1 MQAFLVDIYSRPR
14 SEGSDEAEHIGMC
27 YIYPDSIKQT
37 RGSTSVPITSMKFQP
52 IGTLTS
58 EYEEDYENLLTFEY
72 FQLIIFL
79 LIQLLV
85 LTWTSL
91 LHLETI
97 GLMIG
102 RVWMLDIGVL
112 VTHTPRDIS
121 KKEKVRTYVYLNFFF
136 L

>member
-1 MQAFLVDIYSRPR
+1 MNLKFLVDIYSRPR
-14 SEGSDEAEHIGMC
+14 GEGSDEAEHIGMC

-58 EYEEDYENLLTFEY
+58 KYEEDYENLLTFEY
-72 FQLIIFL
+72 FQLIICL

-85 LTWTSL
+85 WTWISL

-102 RVWMLDIGVL
+102 RV
-112 VTHTPRDIS
+112 
-121 KKEKVRTYVYLNFFF
+121 
-136 L
+136 